1 MFAQS
6 AVYAQLSSGAFG
18 KYIIIG
24 DSGYGNTHFLC
35 TPFSRRER
43 PNPQAYSEAD
53 KEYQRAI
60 LTTRNTIERAFG
72 VLKRR
77 FPILHSGMQLQRLP
91 LIQKIISVCCLLHN
105 VCIDCGDTNM
115 NDFEVLPIATPERDQ
130 PNDIPNEERRRRP
143 NENAQPKARDVII
156 GIYERR
162 LAVFTCRHLQ
172 NDNSGDKNND
182 DTRRELFQ

>member
-72 VLKRR
+72 VLTVSY
-77 FPILHSGMQLQRLP
+77 FAQWNATSTFAAHSKNYL
-91 LIQKIISVCCLLHN
+91 SVLSA
-105 VCIDCGDTNM
+105 
-115 NDFEVLPIATPERDQ
+115 P
-130 PNDIPNEERRRRP
+130 
-143 NENAQPKARDVII
+143 
-156 GIYERR
+156 
-162 LAVFTCRHLQ
+162 
-172 NDNSGDKNND
+172 
-182 DTRRELFQ
+182 